1 MKNFHILAIQFLL
14 ACIPIHGIN
23 GQCAESYLVGNTATP
38 SGTDIGQSITV
49 STCASG
55 NFTSIRIVTVTNNSD
70 VTLRIYE
77 GDGYNGTLRY
87 TQTGIS
93 WTVSNPNSFLISLGG
108 GTGSLAYVS
117 GQTYTFRFTVGGGTF
132 QLMHATMGMYTGG
145 QMYIGTTAQPSLDLN
160 FSVNT
165 DAMILPV
172 ELSAFET
179 RLLPEGVKLFWT
191 TASESAN
198 AGFQVERSIDAMNWT
213 ELTFVQGKGTTTEE
227 QFYQWL
233 DSRPLPG
240 VNYYRLRQV
249 DDDGSYSFSPT
260 RMVHLPTDG
269 TLTMYPNPVASGGPL
284 YIDVPERVGQTE
296 LYIYSADGKLLRTFK
311 ANAGIRIELTVNFQP
326 GFYLVRS
333 RHAPDWM
340 CRLVV
345 YN

>member
-1 MKNFHILAIQFLL
+1 
-14 ACIPIHGIN
+14 
-23 GQCAESYLVGNTATP
+23 
-38 SGTDIGQSITV
+38 
-49 STCASG
+49 
-55 NFTSIRIVTVTNNSD
+55 
-70 VTLRIYE
+70 
-77 GDGYNGTLRY
+77 
-87 TQTGIS
+87 
-93 WTVSNPNSFLISLGG
+93 
-108 GTGSLAYVS
+108 
-117 GQTYTFRFTVGGGTF
+117 
-132 QLMHATMGMYTGG
+132 
-145 QMYIGTTAQPSLDLN
+145 
-160 FSVNT
+160 
-165 DAMILPV
+165 
-172 ELSAFET
+172 
-179 RLLPEGVKLFWT
+179 
-191 TASESAN
+191 
-198 AGFQVERSIDAMNWT
+198 MNWT